1 MESAERFTGCM
12 LGGAV
17 GDALGYLIEDM
28 DLKTI
33 HKKYG
38 PYGLRTILKLA
49 SNDKKSVVSDDTQ
62 MALLTACFGLRT
74 ISWRPKTGYIVR
86 ICVGIIRRRNGLYV
100 WNRQNG

>member
-33 HKKYG
+33 HKKIWAVWAAHDFK
-38 PYGLRTILKLA
+38 T
-49 SNDKKSVVSDDTQ
+49 SV
-62 MALLTACFGLRT
+62 
-74 ISWRPKTGYIVR
+74 
-86 ICVGIIRRRNGLYV
+86 
-100 WNRQNG
+100 